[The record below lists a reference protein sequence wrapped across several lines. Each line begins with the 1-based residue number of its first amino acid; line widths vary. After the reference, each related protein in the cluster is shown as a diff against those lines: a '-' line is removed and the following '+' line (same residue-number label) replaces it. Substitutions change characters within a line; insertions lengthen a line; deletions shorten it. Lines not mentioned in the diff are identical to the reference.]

1 MNGLLPLLAA
11 LSLGSGV
18 PADVG
23 PSTMISQQKTKA
35 KAKAKA
41 KAPAVNVQLMVVH
54 AREGEAY
61 VDPQLERLEPHLQ
74 FLRYDNYQVLD
85 VHRSPVVKGKTTS
98 FAIEGGRKVSIDLL
112 EKNQQEVRL
121 RVQMFKDGKKLVDT
135 TVRIKRGST
144 FVVAGPKHKGGI
156 LLLPLTANY

>member
-1 MNGLLPLLAA
+1 VNGLLPLLAA
-11 LSLGSGV
+11 LTLGVGT

-23 PSTMISQQKTKA
+23 PTTMISQQPKGNKV
-35 KAKAKA
+35 KAKA

-54 AREGEAY
+54 ASEGEAY
-61 VDPQLERLEPHLQ
+61 VDPQLERLEKHLQ
-74 FLRYDNYQVLD
+74 FLRYDNYRVLD
-85 VHRSPVVKGKTTS
+85 VHRSPVVKGKTTT

-112 EKNQQEVRL
+112 EKNKEEVRL

-135 TVRIKRGST
+135 TVRVKRGST

-156 LLLPLTANY
+156 LLLPITANY